1 MKVNRLCS
9 GLRDRNG
16 HFIFEGDI
24 CMRNGDRM
32 ELVKICYGEFDV
44 IELEKYRRVDSVKG
58 WYCDV
63 LITDEMSLMR
73 PYNIRLPLNNFY
85 IEHWNME
92 IVRDAEIYDKYSDI
106 EYNASMIVA
115 STVTPDLYNKELQD
129 SYGVKKPEDLVY
141 EMVDDPGEYQDLC
154 TWVQDFQGF
163 SDSLDDKVEEAKN

>member
-63 LITDEMSLMR
+63 LITDEQLSGWEVTLGR
-73 PYNIRLPLNNFY
+73 NFFLLY
-85 IEHWNME
+85 I
-92 IVRDAEIYDKYSDI
+92 
-106 EYNASMIVA
+106 
-115 STVTPDLYNKELQD
+115 
-129 SYGVKKPEDLVY
+129 
-141 EMVDDPGEYQDLC
+141 
-154 TWVQDFQGF
+154 
-163 SDSLDDKVEEAKN
+163 

>member
-1 MKVNRLCS
+1 MVILFLKVTYVC
-9 GLRDRNG
+9 
-16 HFIFEGDI
+16 
-24 CMRNGDRM
+24 CNGDRM

-92 IVRDAEIYDKYSDI
+92 IVRVLKYMTSI
-106 EYNASMIVA
+106 LI
-115 STVTPDLYNKELQD
+115 
-129 SYGVKKPEDLVY
+129 
-141 EMVDDPGEYQDLC
+141 
-154 TWVQDFQGF
+154 
-163 SDSLDDKVEEAKN
+163 

>member
-1 MKVNRLCS
+1 MIKKTLTIILRNIKREYTGHTKRRLSIWRKKEMKINRLCS

-44 IELEKYRRVDSVKG
+44 IELEKYRSVDSVKG

-63 LITDEMSLMR
+63 LITDEISLMR
-73 PYNIRLPLNNFY
+73 PYNTRLPLNNFY

-106 EYNASMIVA
+106 EYNA
-115 STVTPDLYNKELQD
+115 TVVKETA
-129 SYGVKKPEDLVY
+129 
-141 EMVDDPGEYQDLC
+141 EYKINQKFICNL
-154 TWVQDFQGF
+154 
-163 SDSLDDKVEEAKN
+163 